1 MCYRWMQ
8 WITQTSFAQ
17 SKQQTVANSKA
28 NSSGAQK
35 QAPTIGE
42 LSKEYEHV
50 QTMHVRKQ
58 YRLVEEM
65 ILQSIPVVW
74 KKGNRKVVVNA
85 RLDDGSTKTFVN
97 EDVAAE
103 LRLKGPVEQLQVNEL
118 NKHSETLETMSVQ
131 IKSESLYCSTKVEI
145 NAYTANRVTG
155 NMRVIVW
162 RPQKVEASETH
173 TIPQH

>member
-1 MCYRWMQ
+1 M
-8 WITQTSFAQ
+8 
-17 SKQQTVANSKA
+17 
-28 NSSGAQK
+28 
-35 QAPTIGE
+35 
-42 LSKEYEHV
+42 
-50 QTMHVRKQ
+50 
-58 YRLVEEM
+58 
-65 ILQSIPVVW
+65 
-74 KKGNRKVVVNA
+74 VNA